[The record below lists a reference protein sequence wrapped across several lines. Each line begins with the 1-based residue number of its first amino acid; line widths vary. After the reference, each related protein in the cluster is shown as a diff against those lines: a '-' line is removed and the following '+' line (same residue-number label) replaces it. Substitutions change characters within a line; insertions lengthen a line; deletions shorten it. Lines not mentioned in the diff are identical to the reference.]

1 MRKITLTVLC
11 SVFIFLNV
19 SSQNELSFFGE
30 QEIEA
35 RKQNSIDQS
44 IRFKRKLLEKLA
56 SKGDNSFVSEL
67 DSLALVALYNST
79 NGSSWTDNNN
89 WLTGPVYTWTRVE
102 VFGGFVSSIKLFSN
116 NLKGS
121 LPSEIG
127 NLANL

>member
-102 VFGGFVSSIKLFSN
+102 VF
-116 NLKGS
+116 
-121 LPSEIG
+121 
-127 NLANL
+127 